1 MIIDS
6 HVHLFFEGS
15 DPEQFF
21 LGCARVGVAIFG
33 KDKIKSEQM
42 DPNQLYLDQ
51 MGVLSDKDGSRL
63 VKEMKKAKIDKAI
76 LLPLD
81 FWLKYPTSD
90 HQGVSIKEKNQIF
103 ANVVETY
110 PDKLKTHFGINP
122 MRKDAIELLNYAMK
136 KWEPIGLKIH
146 PTAGFYPDDPICYP
160 LYKEAINY
168 NLPILIH
175 SGQEPAP
182 MEIKWSHPMYI
193 DTVAAEFPEA
203 KLIIA
208 HCGHGWWRQALDVAM
223 MKPNVYVDFSGWQ
236 ITYGLN
242 PNYFWEP
249 LRMAIDILGPW
260 RVLFGTD
267 GSMYDV
273 FMSPKKWVE
282 AASNPTETTQIK
294 FTKEEIEIFMG
305 RAAQKLYSL

>member
-1 MIIDS
+1 
-6 HVHLFFEGS
+6 
-15 DPEQFF
+15 
-21 LGCARVGVAIFG
+21 
-33 KDKIKSEQM
+33 
-42 DPNQLYLDQ
+42 
-51 MGVLSDKDGSRL
+51 
-63 VKEMKKAKIDKAI
+63 
-76 LLPLD
+76 
-81 FWLKYPTSD
+81 LKFPTSE
-90 HQGVSIKEKNQIF
+90 HKGVSIRDKNEMF

-122 MRKDAIELLNYAMK
+122 MRKDAVALLHHAMK
-136 KWEPIGLKIH
+136 EWEPVGLKIH
-146 PTAGFYPDDPICYP
+146 PTAGFYPDDTTCFP
-160 LYKEAINY
+160 LYQAAIDY
-168 NLPILIH
+168 DLPILIH

-203 KLIIA
+203 QIIIA

-236 ITYGLN
+236 ITFGIN

-249 LRMAIDILGPW
+249 LRVAIDILGPW

-273 FMSPKKWVE
+273 FMAPKKWAE
-282 AASNPTETTQIK
+282 ALKNPSETTNID
-294 FTKEEIEIFMG
+294 FTEREIEIFMG
-305 RAAQKLYSL
+305 KAAQKLYSL